1 MYLDEKAKIIAD
13 YIKESRY
20 TQAVLINGAWGV
32 GKTFFVEN
40 KLLNELKDY
49 IVVRYSL
56 YGVQSSEQVVSELQR
71 EMIIKLVENKD
82 FTLKGKSVNIPSKIL
97 DIAPNGIGMILKKI
111 GIDPVDLN
119 EIINK
124 IDFDKSKI
132 IIIFDDLERAG
143 MEINE
148 VLGVI
153 NLYVECQKMKVIIIA
168 NENEIGSSRIST
180 NLPQKFSVASS
191 PSISLEGKTS
201 ISDINPNIVYSYDEL
216 IKRTKILFSNDII
229 YNSIKEK
236 LIGLTVTINADFYQL
251 YDQIIGTYAK
261 ESKDFLFQNKHTV
274 IELLQDL
281 ECQNLRT
288 LIFAI
293 ISFDKLYKVIITL
306 KDIHTPPQYI
316 DKLNEELTCILKS
329 VIVTSLLYKCG
340 KTFHSTN
347 NNSSSQWY
355 FLKRIKEY
363 SFVNKFVYFHEL
375 NESGV
380 QEEINLYIQ
389 DELSQQEK
397 KKLSYYKLNSFG
409 WIDFNDDEVINLS
422 DQLYDELSEGKYDV
436 RFFKEII
443 IYLIQLEYH
452 FKEKKGKLKHIDND
466 YITLMEQ
473 YIRSHELKERQLEMF
488 DTFSENDDFIEKFN
502 LYASPLKN
510 ATIEKENASAN
521 NEVKNIFESKKW
533 AEDFYQHCQNNRD
546 KFLISHS
553 FLSYFDINT
562 ITQSLSKATNQE
574 IRRFSQAICSVY
586 DFSNIRDYFRTDIEN
601 LENIISTLDEKYTN
615 EKTDCTTKVVIKS
628 YNEKLKGKLALL
640 K

>member
-111 GIDPVDLN
+111 GIDPDDLN

-201 ISDINPNIVYSYDEL
+201 ISDINTNIVYSYDEL

-251 YDQIIGTYAK
+251 YDQIIGTYAE

-306 KDIHTPPQYI
+306 KNIHTPPQYI

-443 IYLIQLEYH
+443 RTCQH
-452 FKEKKGKLKHIDND
+452 
-466 YITLMEQ
+466 
-473 YIRSHELKERQLEMF
+473 R
-488 DTFSENDDFIEKFN
+488 
-502 LYASPLKN
+502 KN
-510 ATIEKENASAN
+510 M
-521 NEVKNIFESKKW
+521 V
-533 AEDFYQHCQNNRD
+533 
-546 KFLISHS
+546 
-553 FLSYFDINT
+553 
-562 ITQSLSKATNQE
+562 
-574 IRRFSQAICSVY
+574 
-586 DFSNIRDYFRTDIEN
+586 
-601 LENIISTLDEKYTN
+601 
-615 EKTDCTTKVVIKS
+615 
-628 YNEKLKGKLALL
+628 
-640 K
+640 